1 VRPGSRP
8 RTPDAAAREPIDH
21 NERGRSGRDTHRT
34 PTVDEGSHVGTS
46 PLPSALPIIQAPMA
60 GGPSTP
66 ALTAAVGR
74 AGGFGFVAAGYLT
87 PDQLRSTLADTR
99 QLTGA
104 PVGVNMF
111 CPGVPADPAPVEA
124 YAQLLRP
131 ESDRLGIPL
140 GDPRWEDDH
149 YADKLELVVAE
160 RVPMVSFTFG
170 CPDAGA
176 VEELHAAGCS
186 VAVTVTSSEEA
197 ELAGQAGADL
207 LAVQGTEAGGHQ
219 ASFLDRAPNVRPLA
233 TLLEEVRSSVT
244 LPLVA
249 SGGVM
254 TGSDVAAALRGGA
267 IGAQLGTAFL
277 CCPEAGTSPPY
288 RRALL
293 ERTYPGTMLTRAF
306 SGRYARGLAN
316 EFAVAY
322 SDAAPEAYPEIHHLT
337 RPLRTA
343 ATRAGDPGTP
353 NLWAG
358 TGWRAVRSDPAAQV
372 VRRIASELH
381 DANGP

>member
-1 VRPGSRP
+1 MV
-8 RTPDAAAREPIDH
+8 A
-21 NERGRSGRDTHRT
+21 
-34 PTVDEGSHVGTS
+34 S
-46 PLPSALPIIQAPMA
+46 PLPNELPILQAPMA

-66 ALTAAVGR
+66 ALTAAVSR
-74 AGGFGFVAAGYLT
+74 AGGFGFLAAGYLT

-99 QLTGA
+99 LLTGA
-104 PVGVNMF
+104 PVGVNVF
-111 CPGVPADPAPVEA
+111 CPSAPADPTPVEA
-124 YAQLLRP
+124 YAELLRP
-131 ESDRLGIPL
+131 DSQGLGVPL

-149 YADKLELVVAE
+149 YADKLALLVAE
-160 RVPMVSFTFG
+160 RVAMVSFTFG
-170 CPDAGA
+170 CPDTGA

-186 VAVTVTSSEEA
+186 AAVTVTSAAEA
-197 ELAGQAGADL
+197 RLAEQAGADL
-207 LAVQGTEAGGHQ
+207 LVVQGTEAGGHQ
-219 ASFLDRAPNVRPLA
+219 ASFLDRAPNVQPLA
-233 TLLEEVRSSVT
+233 ALLEEVRSSAT
-244 LPLVA
+244 LPMVA
-249 SGGVM
+249 SGGIM
-254 TGSDVAAALRGGA
+254 TGSDAAAALRGGA
-267 IGAQLGTAFL
+267 IAVQLGTAFL
-277 CCPEAGTSPPY
+277 CCPEAGTSAPY

-358 TGWRAVRSDPAAQV
+358 TGWRAVRSDPAEQV

-381 DANGP
+381 DAAGA